1 MSLLHSS
8 SHPALTSSVDLFSLP
23 PTNTTVDYSL
33 YGEYQPVVN
42 IQDCSSKID
51 FKIPA
56 NGAHYLD
63 LFDSFLYL
71 KVIVT
76 NKDGTDLADG
86 EDVSPVNCFLH
97 ALFSQVDVYLT
108 SQLVSTSNNAYAY
121 RALIETL
128 LSCGDD
134 HRLSQGGCYMSYYDT
149 NGGVADDTN
158 HGYKTRKNYIA
169 RSRKLELIDKLR
181 FDLANQHRY
190 ILNDV
195 SVTISLTRSPDAFAL
210 VTGTNK
216 EFKIKI
222 LKASYYVRK
231 QVLYPSIILAHQR
244 LLEKGHVAKYPHK
257 RTHVKY
263 FTIANGNSGA
273 VEENLFN
280 GSIPARIVV
289 ALLSSS
295 AFNGNFQENPLT
307 FKHYDLR
314 SIGLTVNNIPV
325 PVQLN
330 FDSDEY
336 LLAYYLLFTSTGI
349 ANQDSGIGIER
360 NAFKRTYPMFAFD
373 IVQGTSNNALLDLN
387 KSGSVRLELKFGKAL
402 PEALHCVIYS
412 EHQGLLEIDKFRQ
425 IVNTE

>member
-1 MSLLHSS
+1 
-8 SHPALTSSVDLFSLP
+8 
-23 PTNTTVDYSL
+23 
-33 YGEYQPVVN
+33 
-42 IQDCSSKID
+42 
-51 FKIPA
+51 
-56 NGAHYLD
+56 
-63 LFDSFLYL
+63 
-71 KVIVT
+71 
-76 NKDGTDLADG
+76 
-86 EDVSPVNCFLH
+86 
-97 ALFSQVDVYLT
+97 
-108 SQLVSTSNNAYAY
+108 
-121 RALIETL
+121 
-128 LSCGDD
+128 
-134 HRLSQGGCYMSYYDT
+134 MSYYDT